1 MLLFSDNMD
10 ILKCIGPVRTQSTHV
25 HINDDNIRVFVHSFD
40 KNKISS
46 WLHISPFD
54 LTQLSQAEKIGFVFA
69 LNSMS
74 FSYWGIPKWTITYH
88 EKEYDGAQAM
98 MACLGRAR
106 EQGIRFTPNYFATIR
121 REDLEEILRGKG
133 EIPLLD
139 ERLKDLQEVGKVTLQ
154 KYKGDFRYLIDQA
167 QGDAVQLVD
176 LLVNNFPSLRD
187 SSNYRGQRVW
197 FSKRAQLLTSDIN
210 YVVENL
216 KQSDKL
222 TACADY
228 KLPQVL
234 RRYGILQY
242 SDELQQKI
250 RAGIQLPAGCEEEVE
265 IRAHTIWAVELIKE
279 QLKQTPPHLTSM
291 QINDYLWLEGQVKL
305 PTDELYHLTR
315 TTAY

>member
-216 KQSDKL
+216 K
-222 TACADY
+222 
-228 KLPQVL
+228 
-234 RRYGILQY
+234 Y